1 MKQTLAIAIMFLFS
15 CTNQESEIVI
25 EKADAVDS
33 LIEQSNKNL
42 DSVQII
48 DHKSDSVT
56 KEQVVKIVK
65 EISYLNHEV
74 EKYKEVLS
82 KQTIATEKI
91 VYKIDT
97 VYIETKKNFWG
108 KEKTNTTI
116 KSDSVI
122 TEKIDTTSN
131 NSGINQ

>member
-25 EKADAVDS
+25 KKADAVDS

-116 KSDSVI
+116 KSDSVV

>member
-1 MKQTLAIAIMFLFS
+1 MKKLLLLSILFLFS
-15 CTNQESEIVI
+15 CKDKGYEVTDEKIIETDNILENSQKHLDTATVVYNQ
-25 EKADAVDS
+25 
-33 LIEQSNKNL
+33 
-42 DSVQII
+42 
-48 DHKSDSVT
+48 SDSIA
-56 KEQVVKIVK
+56 KEQVIKIVK
-65 EISYLNHEV
+65 EISYLNTEV

-91 VYKIDT
+91 VYKVDT

-122 TEKIDTTSN
+122 TEKVDTSQ
-131 NSGINQ
+131 NQLK

>member
-1 MKQTLAIAIMFLFS
+1 MRKLLLLSVLFLFS
-15 CTNQESEIVI
+15 CKNQNQEVITKQMVEVDNILENSQKHFDTAVIVY
-25 EKADAVDS
+25 K
-33 LIEQSNKNL
+33 Q
-42 DSVQII
+42 
-48 DHKSDSVT
+48 SDSVA

-65 EISYLNHEV
+65 EISYLNTEV

-116 KSDSVI
+116 KSDSVV
-122 TEKIDTTSN
+122 TEKIDTT
-131 NSGINQ
+131 GIQ

>member
-1 MKQTLAIAIMFLFS
+1 MRKLLLLSVLFLFS
-15 CTNQESEIVI
+15 CKDKGYEVVDEKITETDNILENSQKHLDTATVVYNQ
-25 EKADAVDS
+25 
-33 LIEQSNKNL
+33 
-42 DSVQII
+42 
-48 DHKSDSVT
+48 SDSIT

-122 TEKIDTTSN
+122 TEKIDTT
-131 NSGINQ
+131 GIQ

>member
-1 MKQTLAIAIMFLFS
+1 MVEVDNILENSQKHFDTAVIVYKQ
-15 CTNQESEIVI
+15 
-25 EKADAVDS
+25 
-33 LIEQSNKNL
+33 
-42 DSVQII
+42 
-48 DHKSDSVT
+48 SDSVA

-65 EISYLNHEV
+65 EISYLNTEV

-116 KSDSVI
+116 LF
-122 TEKIDTTSN
+122 
-131 NSGINQ
+131 

>member
-116 KSDSVI
+116 KSDSII
-122 TEKIDTTSN
+122 TEKTDTTGN
-131 NSGINQ
+131 

>member
-42 DSVQII
+42 DSARII

-97 VYIETKKNFWG
+97 IYIETKKNFWG
-108 KEKTNTTI
+108 KEKTNTTV

>member
-1 MKQTLAIAIMFLFS
+1 MKKLLLLPLLFLLGCANGEVYNLEAETIEVDTVLENSQKHLDTATLVYH
-15 CTNQESEIVI
+15 Q
-25 EKADAVDS
+25 
-33 LIEQSNKNL
+33 
-42 DSVQII
+42 
-48 DHKSDSVT
+48 SDSIA
-56 KEQVVKIVK
+56 KDQVVKIVK
-65 EISYLNHEV
+65 EISYLNTEV

-122 TEKIDTTSN
+122 TEKVDTTQ
-131 NSGINQ
+131 NQLK

>member
-1 MKQTLAIAIMFLFS
+1 MKKLLLLPLLFLLGCANEEANDLAEDVEVDTVLENSQKHLDTATLVYH
-15 CTNQESEIVI
+15 Q
-25 EKADAVDS
+25 
-33 LIEQSNKNL
+33 
-42 DSVQII
+42 
-48 DHKSDSVT
+48 SDSIA

-65 EISYLNHEV
+65 EISYLNTEV

-122 TEKIDTTSN
+122 TEKIDTTQ
-131 NSGINQ
+131 NQLK

>member
-1 MKQTLAIAIMFLFS
+1 MRKLLLLSVLFLFS
-15 CTNQESEIVI
+15 CKDKGYEVADEKLTETDNILENSQKHLDTATVVYNQ
-25 EKADAVDS
+25 
-33 LIEQSNKNL
+33 
-42 DSVQII
+42 
-48 DHKSDSVT
+48 SDSIA

-65 EISYLNHEV
+65 EISYLNTEV

-116 KSDSVI
+116 KSDSVV
-122 TEKIDTTSN
+122 TEKTDTTGN
-131 NSGINQ
+131 

>member
-15 CTNQESEIVI
+15 CTNQESEVVI

-56 KEQVVKIVK
+56 KEQVTKIVK
-65 EISYLNHEV
+65 EISYLNTEV

-116 KSDSVI
+116 KSDSVV
-122 TEKIDTTSN
+122 TEKVDTTSN

>member
-108 KEKTNTTI
+108 KEKTNTTV

>member
-1 MKQTLAIAIMFLFS
+1 MKQILVIATLFLFS
-15 CTNQESEIVI
+15 CKNSKPVAIDNKTST
-25 EKADAVDS
+25 VDS
-33 LIEQSNKNL
+33 LIEQSNKKLNL
-42 DSVQII
+42 VHIVN
-48 DHKSDSVT
+48 HKSDSAT
-56 KEQVVKIVK
+56 KKNIVKIIK
-65 EISYLNHEV
+65 EIKYLNNEV

-116 KSDSVI
+116 KSDSVT
-122 TEKIDTTSN
+122 TEKIDTTGSH
-131 NSGINQ
+131 

>member
-1 MKQTLAIAIMFLFS
+1 MRKLLLLSVLFLFS
-15 CTNQESEIVI
+15 CKDKGYEVVDEKITETDNILENSQKHLDTATVVYNQ
-25 EKADAVDS
+25 
-33 LIEQSNKNL
+33 
-42 DSVQII
+42 
-48 DHKSDSVT
+48 SDSIT

-91 VYKIDT
+91 IYKIDT

-116 KSDSVI
+116 KSDSVV
-122 TEKIDTTSN
+122 TEKVDTT
-131 NSGINQ
+131 GIQ

>member
-1 MKQTLAIAIMFLFS
+1 MRKLLLLSVLFLFS
-15 CTNQESEIVI
+15 CKDKGYEVVDEKITETDNILENSQKHLDTATVVYNQ
-25 EKADAVDS
+25 
-33 LIEQSNKNL
+33 
-42 DSVQII
+42 
-48 DHKSDSVT
+48 SDSIT

-116 KSDSVI
+116 KSDSVV
-122 TEKIDTTSN
+122 TEKIDTT
-131 NSGINQ
+131 GIQ